1 MDEEL
6 RKQVEQYIREQERL
20 LIMNNTTI
28 RGGTAHPATLT
39 TSNPYGH
46 QKEAQVVYS
55 LAEVQLVSGGMIGM
69 TITASPTISKHLMES
84 MKGTGFLNLFNTE
97 ESLMIRAEDVRA
109 IKISK
114 MTKE

>member
-6 RKQVEQYIREQERL
+6 RNKVEQYIREQERA
-20 LIMNNTTI
+20 MNGARIVSGNITSGAIHTT
-28 RGGTAHPATLT
+28 GKA
-39 TSNPYGH
+39 YV
-46 QKEAQVVYS
+46 EYS
-55 LAEVQLVSGGMIGM
+55 LAEVQLVSGDMVGM

-84 MKGTGFLNLFNTE
+84 MKSTGFLNLFNTE